1 VEILLVAVLM
11 AVGLAGVVL
20 PFMPGLP
27 IIWGA
32 ALLYGVLTDFGGV
45 ALAAMVAI
53 TLLGLV
59 GIAASVVLP
68 ERAGA
73 AAGVS
78 RRTRLLAGV
87 LGLVGFFVIPV
98 IGFVIGACLGVL
110 LVQYQETEDW
120 QNAVSTTIAVL
131 KGFGIGVLA
140 ELGAGVMMVLVWVA
154 WVIVARTQGV
164 A

>member
-1 VEILLVAVLM
+1 MEILLVALLM
-11 AVGLAGVVL
+11 AVGLAGVVM
-20 PFMPGLP
+20 PFVPGLP

-32 ALLYGVLTDFGGV
+32 ALLYGILTGFGGV
-45 ALAAMVAI
+45 GLAAMIAI
-53 TLLGLV
+53 TLLVLV
-59 GIAASVVLP
+59 GMAASIVLP

-78 RRTRLLAGV
+78 RRTRLLAGL

-120 QNAVSTTIAVL
+120 QNAVTTTIAVL
-131 KGFGIGVLA
+131 KGFGIGLIA
-140 ELGAGVMMVLVWVA
+140 ELGAGVTMVLVWVA
-154 WVIVARTQGV
+154 WVIVSRFA
-164 A
+164 